1 MRVDLCLCSEIV
13 RVSSRVRFV
22 VVMHA
27 KEANKP
33 TNTAFLARSMVG
45 AEIRLRGVRGGE
57 RVSLDDL
64 PDAGVLF
71 PLKEALE
78 MDSTNVPPILIVPD
92 GTWPQA
98 RSVVRREL
106 MRFPS
111 FRLPAGGARECSIRT
126 HYDPTSL
133 STFEAI
139 ARAMDAAGDHASAE
153 AMMRVFRLMV
163 ERTMIARGK

>member
-1 MRVDLCLCSEIV
+1 
-13 RVSSRVRFV
+13 
-22 VVMHA
+22 MHA
-27 KEANKP
+27 KEAHEP

-57 RVSLDDL
+57 RVEVSDL

-71 PLKEALE
+71 PLEDAVE
-78 MDSTNVPPILIVPD
+78 IDATNAPPILIVPD

-126 HYDPTSL
+126 HYDPASV

-139 ARAMDAAGDHASAE
+139 ARAMDAAGDHTSAE
-153 AMMRVFRLMV
+153 SMMRVFRLMV
-163 ERTMIARGK
+163 ERTMLARGK